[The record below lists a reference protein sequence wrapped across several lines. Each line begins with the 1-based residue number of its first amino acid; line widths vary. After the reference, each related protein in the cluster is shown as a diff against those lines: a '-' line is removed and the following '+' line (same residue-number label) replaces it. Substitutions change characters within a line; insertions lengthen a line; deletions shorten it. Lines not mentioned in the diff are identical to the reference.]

1 MCGVYEAMA
10 ALQIG
15 QAIMGHQQQKAVAEA
30 TRQSNKI
37 TEQNANISYL
47 NDIQKIEMERTE
59 AAREFALEDF
69 KSKMDLRKKQA
80 TALNLGFGNSFKV
93 IQDLAGAADT
103 DYVELQNAFLS
114 DMYKANYQYDQAYA
128 NMSQTRSKYLK
139 NIQEPSGLA
148 TALNIGAAGLS
159 YGMAYNKGLTALN
172 SPSNMASATS
182 GAATY
187 GSGTGGFEGF
197 KPAGQFEIPTRT
209 LGGK

>member
-15 QAIMGHQQQKAVAEA
+15 QALMGHQQKKAVAEA

-47 NDIQKIEMERTE
+47 NDIQKIEGERTE
-59 AAREFALEDF
+59 AAREFSLEEF
-69 KSKMDLRKKQA
+69 KRKMDLRGRQA
-80 TALNLGFGNSFKV
+80 TALNLGFGNSQKI
-93 IQDLAGAADT
+93 IQDLAGVGDT

-128 NMSQTRSKYLK
+128 NMNQTRSKYLK
-139 NIQEPSGLA
+139 NTEEPSGLA
-148 TALNIGAAGLS
+148 TALNIGAAGLN
-159 YGMAYNKGLTALN
+159 YGMAYNKGLTSLN
-172 SPSNMASATS
+172 PSSNMASAAS
-182 GAATY
+182 SSVSY